1 MSDDHPDWCVGAACT
16 ADRQP
21 FNAHAVGAHRSRPE
35 VVGITV
41 LRLAQPPGALSPW
54 VEIRRGSDRVT
65 VPLLEA
71 ERLAPAVDDLL
82 VQAGLRP
89 L

>member
-1 MSDDHPDWCVGAACT
+1 MSDDHPDWCLGTACT
-16 ADRQP
+16 ADRPP

-41 LRLAQPPGALSPW
+41 LRLAQQPGALSPW
-54 VEIRRGSDRVT
+54 VEIRRGTDHMT
-65 VPLLEA
+65 LPLLEA

-82 VQAGLRP
+82 FQAGLRR